1 MTTKKQLQFNFEA
14 AMTELNQLIEKLE
27 QGGGSLEES
36 LTYFEKGISLTRQC
50 QKALMDAE
58 QKVQILMEKNGKIEL
73 APYQD
78 HED

>member
-1 MTTKKQLQFNFEA
+1 MSAKKPLPFNLES
-14 AMTELNQLIEKLE
+14 AMQELNQLIEKLE
-27 QGGGSLEES
+27 QGGDSLEAS

-58 QKVQILMEKNGKIEL
+58 QKVQILMEKNGQIEL

-78 HED
+78 DED